1 MHILSSNMSTSGVI
15 IAVDAWNR
23 EGKVT
28 YRSEAIGYDV
38 GGVLGM

>member
-1 MHILSSNMSTSGVI
+1 MSTFGVGI
-15 IAVDAWNR
+15 AWNGEGKNFNHR